1 MKELIVK
8 ETDTLLTG
16 MKSNV
21 SLLSDDELSEVFGG
35 YTSCPKVYCAGG
47 FTSGSESCLQT
58 YCSENYAE

>member
-21 SLLSDDELSEVFGG
+21 SLLSDDELSEVFCG

>member
-21 SLLSDDELSEVFGG
+21 SLLSDDELS
-35 YTSCPKVYCAGG
+35 
-47 FTSGSESCLQT
+47 
-58 YCSENYAE
+58 